1 MAHNIEIREG
11 VASFAECIKKERA
24 WHGLGDES
32 QLFDRPMFVAEA
44 LKACHA
50 DYRVELRPV
59 MPIVNDMAMFEGLHL
74 EGEEVEG
81 LAIPNV
87 MATMRMD
94 THEVLGI
101 VGKDYG
107 VVQNEDALKFID
119 ALCSG
124 KDTDRNDS
132 PTIESCAVL
141 GHGERVFITCKFPE
155 DIVLDGKRD
164 DRIERYIVFTTSH
177 DGTGAVRCVI
187 TNVRVVCNNTLNLAL
202 AHNSGRFSFRHSSK
216 VMDRLD
222 LTNKENAE
230 FAYKCLNLE
239 REYNS
244 YFKDELERL
253 RSLQITK
260 KQVLDIVADV
270 VLPEDS
276 LKVYKATGNIEHED
290 ISTRSKNIFN
300 GMVQA
305 IHEGVGQD
313 IMQSGNALWLLN
325 GITSFYQNNAT
336 YKNNEVKL
344 ASIMDGNVAKKVQK
358 AYELVSA

>member
-1 MAHNIEIREG
+1 MAHNIEIVNG
-11 VASFAECIKKERA
+11 VASFAENGKKERA
-24 WHGLGDES
+24 WHGLGDDS
-32 QLFDRPMFVAEA
+32 QIFDRPMFVNEA

-50 DYRVELRPV
+50 EFRVELRPI
-59 MPIVNDMAMFEGLHL
+59 MPIVSDMSLYEGLNL
-74 EGEEVEG
+74 GGEEVEG
-81 LAIPNV
+81 LIVPDV

-94 THEVLGI
+94 THRVLGI
-101 VGKDYG
+101 VSGSYG
-107 VVQNEDALKFID
+107 VVQNEQAFSFID
-119 ALCSG
+119 TLCSG
-124 KDTDRNDS
+124 KDTDRNDT
-132 PTIESCAVL
+132 PCIESCAVL
-141 GHGERVFITCKFPE
+141 GNGERIFITCKFPE
-155 DIVLDGKRD
+155 DIILDSKTD

-177 DGTGAVRCVI
+177 DGTGAVRCVVTPI
-187 TNVRVVCNNTLNLAL
+187 RVVCNNTLSLAL
-202 AHNSGRFSFRHSSK
+202 ANNSGRFSFRHSSK
-216 VMDRLD
+216 VIDRLD

-239 REYNS
+239 KEYNS

-260 KQVLDIVADV
+260 KQVMDIVANV

-276 LKVYKATGNIEHED
+276 LKVWKETNNIEHED

-300 GMVQA
+300 GMLQA

-325 GITSFYQNNAT
+325 GITSYYQNNAT
-336 YKNNEVKL
+336 YKNNEVKFS
-344 ASIMDGNVAKKVQK
+344 SIMEGNVAKKVQK